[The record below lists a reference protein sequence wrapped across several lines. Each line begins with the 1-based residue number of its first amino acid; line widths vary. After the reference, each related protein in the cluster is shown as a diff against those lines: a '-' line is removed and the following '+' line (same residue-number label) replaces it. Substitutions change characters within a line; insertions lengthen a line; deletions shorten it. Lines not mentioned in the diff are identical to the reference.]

1 MSGLAPAGEFD
12 RRSTLWAAI
21 LVATC
26 SSMTVGILPL
36 VLGMF
41 ADRFSLSLAQTGV
54 LATVGQV
61 GFGVGSGLVV
71 RLRRVEVWRRL
82 LCAAAILAAV
92 FNGLTMIADAWLL
105 VLSLQL
111 LSGIAGGAVYGLAVY
126 VVGRT
131 PRPEKA
137 FGLMYAVELAAFSV
151 FAAAFPFLR
160 EHGGF
165 RWALNSLGIFYL
177 AAALIGWAL
186 PDRDRAEPATPNRI
200 GHGGSASWLGG
211 MGLLA
216 LTIFQLGIIAVW
228 AYTERIG
235 TLAGISPQDVGNT
248 IAIAGVAGIA
258 GAGTA
263 AVIDMRAGHLLPA
276 LIATAAVLAGNVL
289 LWSPPSFAS
298 FLTGAC
304 LFSYGWL
311 LAIPYFMGA
320 VVASDTSGSL
330 TSLLVPAQTV
340 GSVAGPFIAALVV
353 GEGSAN
359 PVIVLTSLACVAA
372 TVPLAIVVHRLP
384 GHALIPRYKE

>member
-1 MSGLAPAGEFD
+1 MSCPAPAGEFA
-12 RRSTLWAAI
+12 RPSTLWAAI

-26 SSMTVGILPL
+26 ASMSIGILPL

-41 ADRFSLSLAQTGV
+41 ADRFSLSLEKIGV

-61 GFGVGSGLVV
+61 GFGIGSSFVV
-71 RLRRVEVWRRL
+71 RLRRVDDWRIL
-82 LCAAAILAAV
+82 LCGAAILAAI
-92 FNGLTMIADAWLL
+92 FNGLTMFTDAWLL

-111 LSGIAGGAVYGLAVY
+111 LSGTAGGAVYGLAVY

-137 FGLMYAVELAAFSV
+137 FGLMYVLELAAFSAI
-151 FAAAFPFLR
+151 AAAFPFLR
-160 EHGGF
+160 ERGGF
-165 RWALNSLGIFYL
+165 PWALNSLGAFFL
-177 AAALIGWAL
+177 AAGLIGWAL
-186 PDRDRAEPATPNRI
+186 PDRDRAEGIAPNRVM
-200 GHGGSASWLGG
+200 HADSTSRLGG

-235 TLAGISPQDVGNT
+235 TLSGISPKDIGNA

-263 AVIDMRAGHLLPA
+263 AAIDMRAGHLLPT
-276 LIATAAVLAGNVL
+276 LIATAAILAGNVL

-298 FLTGAC
+298 FLAGAC

-311 LAIPYFMGA
+311 LAIPYYMGA
-320 VVASDTSGSL
+320 VVASDATGSL
-330 TSLLVPAQTV
+330 TGLLVPAQTV
-340 GSVAGPFIAALVV
+340 GSVGGPFIAALVV
-353 GEGSAN
+353 GDASAN
-359 PVIVLTSLACVAA
+359 PAIVVSTVACLAA
-372 TVPLAIVVHRLP
+372 TVPLAMVVRRLP
-384 GHALIPRYKE
+384 RSTLIPCNRE